1 MQTRWSRSTT
11 DNDPRTATTTP
22 PFLSRLKAA
31 WPRRR
36 CGARRQAV
44 RASDGSVHSGV
55 MTEGPH
61 LDRADG
67 MSSLPWMPGGDDSPI
82 SREARGEQDPANGVP
97 FTTLDA
103 TAYPDWDA
111 AYLDNVGRLYRL
123 MYRKVG
129 NRPDAEDLTSE
140 VFRAALGP
148 LRLTASKGEVRAY
161 LLATARTVLASHWR
175 RRAGLEVT
183 HIDPDVD
190 LRLSRRPF
198 SRQRRRP
205 ADPADSRHAAGPLSA
220 NPRAAFPGGLLH
232 QGVRPRLDHQREQR
246 QGPPVSGLAY
256 GRSNGRGAG
265 PMTDTRRRGL
275 RGGDPDRSASPAVL
289 RRPR

>member
-1 MQTRWSRSTT
+1 
-11 DNDPRTATTTP
+11 
-22 PFLSRLKAA
+22 
-31 WPRRR
+31 
-36 CGARRQAV
+36 
-44 RASDGSVHSGV
+44 
-55 MTEGPH
+55 MTGP
-61 LDRADG
+61 
-67 MSSLPWMPGGDDSPI
+67 M

-97 FTTLDA
+97 FTTLDDA
-103 TAYPDWDA
+103 GYPDWDA

-190 LRLSRRPF
+190 LHYLAAP
-198 SRQRRRP
+198 P
-205 ADPADSRHAAGPLSA
+205 AGSDAGP
-220 NPRAAFPGGLLH
+220 
-232 QGVRPRLDHQREQR
+232 Q
-246 QGPPVSGLAY
+246 
-256 GRSNGRGAG
+256 
-265 PMTDTRRRGL
+265 TRRILATLPDHYRRILEL
-275 RGGDPDRSASPAVL
+275 RFLEGYSIKESARALTISVSNAKVLQHRALRMAARMAEERDR
-289 RRPR
+289 